1 MVVAVAILPGR
12 MLLALTILLERTWLL
27 LICSLG
33 QTSLTQTC
41 SLIGLLAR
49 TLIARMAFLVKRI
62 KQDKMKKKFELVT
75 PDRRINV
82 EKTGIFASFVKRK
95 QLHNS
100 ANYTWKKGK
109 VSYCTPSQND
119 AFLFPLSTYDFI
131 ISLPSHNYIIHLY
144 N

>member
-12 MLLALTILLERTWLL
+12 MLLALTILLERTSLL
-27 LICSLG
+27 LICLLG

-82 EKTGIFASFVKRK
+82 EKDWN
-95 QLHNS
+95 L
-100 ANYTWKKGK
+100 
-109 VSYCTPSQND
+109 C
-119 AFLFPLSTYDFI
+119 FI
-131 ISLPSHNYIIHLY
+131 CQEETIT
-144 N
+144 